1 MIIKVFRGISK
12 DFAELTKTAQMEK
25 TADYTGCGY
34 RTIQRYLA
42 EEKKCGQLQ
51 APKKPDRKC
60 IIQLDEH
67 QKYLVR
73 KTVHSFFSAN
83 KIPTIDAVYREVQK
97 NEEIPNISR
106 FKLYNVLHKLKFKH
120 GKRNRKS
127 LLIERQDIIT
137 WRRRYLREIKKI
149 RQEGRPIFYL
159 DETWLNAGHTKQKI
173 WYDETI
179 KNSREA
185 FNQGLSTGL
194 KSPSG
199 KGKRLIILHIGSE
212 DGFVDDGLLLFEGI
226 KQGDYHDEMNANK
239 FEEWFTNILTKL
251 PANSVIVMDNA
262 SYHSRALAKVLPEHW
277 KNNIEHVKKVE
288 SQMWEIDNLTDST
301 IEEIIINIVSDS
313 SSIEWS
319 DDEKEN

>member
-1 MIIKVFRGISK
+1 LVINNTIK
-12 DFAELTKTAQMEK
+12 
-25 TADYTGCGY
+25 
-34 RTIQRYLA
+34 
-42 EEKKCGQLQ
+42 
-51 APKKPDRKC
+51 
-60 IIQLDEH
+60 
-67 QKYLVR
+67 
-73 KTVHSFFSAN
+73 
-83 KIPTIDAVYREVQK
+83 
-97 NEEIPNISR
+97 
-106 FKLYNVLHKLKFKH
+106 
-120 GKRNRKS
+120 
-127 LLIERQDIIT
+127 
-137 WRRRYLREIKKI
+137 IKKI

-262 SYHSRALAKVLPEHW
+262 SYHSRVVEKIPNSSWKKVNIQNWLKSKQIVFDKTFVKAELLQLVKIYKPIYNKHVVDLLAEEKNMMVLRLPPYHCELNPIELVWAFIKNDVAANNTTFKFSDVKILFQQALAKVLPEHW

-313 SSIEWS
+313 SSTEWS